1 MTVRLE
7 ATHRGLR
14 LDPERSASIVV
25 VLVLLAVFL
34 LLGLA
39 ARGGHVFGWDTTILK
54 FLHGREQA
62 AQGSSLDRAAGVIVE
77 FGGNTTT
84 LLVGFASLAALLARR
99 KGSDAL
105 FVAATGVAVLTLTP
119 LFKEVFE
126 RTELKY
132 SFPSGNAA
140 RSAAVVTAAVLIAW
154 PTRLRWPMLLVG
166 TALTA
171 VLGTAL
177 VFENWHLPSDVIG
190 GWCLG
195 IACAALLHL
204 VVSRRA
210 LRPSRG

>member
-1 MTVRLE
+1 VTVRLE

-14 LDPERSASIVV
+14 RDPERSAWLVI
-25 VLVLLAVFL
+25 VLVLLVVFTV
-34 LLGLA
+34 LGLA
-39 ARGGHVFGWDTTILK
+39 ARSGHVFRWDTTILR
-54 FLHGREQA
+54 FLYGREQV
-62 AQGSSLDRAAGVIVE
+62 AQGSALDRAAGVIVD

-84 LLVGFASLAALLARR
+84 LLVGLASLAVLLARR
-99 KGSDAL
+99 KGPDAL

-140 RSAAVVTAAVLIAW
+140 RSAAVVAAAVFIAW
-154 PTRLRWPMLLVG
+154 PTRFRWPTLLIG
-166 TALTA
+166 IALTG

-177 VFENWHLPSDVIG
+177 VYENWHLPSDVIG

-195 IACAALLHL
+195 IACAALLHEA
-204 VVSRRA
+204 VPRRPP
-210 LRPSRG
+210 RPSRA